1 MASVKQDEPE
11 RIRVR
16 RRDVERGRLPW
27 RVKFKAWWDGL
38 DVQLPSTKKAK
49 EKKKGHNVR
58 APDPNKPWSEPRIDL
73 VQQVWGEGFDRP
85 GGADLIVELVKP
97 LGLDSSMT
105 VLDIGAGL
113 GGGTRAICSAFD
125 VWITGLEQDA
135 DLAQVGQEL
144 SNIAGM
150 GKKAPIYQEDFE
162 NLELKE
168 RGYDC
173 IFSHETFFQV
183 HNKSDLLHM
192 IDHGLKPG
200 GHLVFTD
207 YLLADVRSDSQDIQ
221 AWRERET
228 LMPHLWN
235 VNDYRDVLKEL
246 KLDIRISE
254 NITPRIISAI
264 KKGWAKYMEQAK
276 NQGSVE
282 NQGDLVMREAELWMR
297 RLKVL
302 ESGQVKMYRFHAL
315 KKSEGKLLSD
325 W

>member
-1 MASVKQDEPE
+1 MASAKGEHSVV
-11 RIRVR
+11 RIR
-16 RRDVERGRLPW
+16 RRDAEQGRIPW
-27 RVKFKAWWDGL
+27 HVKLKVWWDGL
-38 DVQLPSTKKAK
+38 EVELPKNKPKGKKA
-49 EKKKGHNVR
+49 GHSVR
-58 APDPNKPWSEPRIDL
+58 APDANKPWNDHRIDL
-73 VQQVWGEGFDRP
+73 VQQVWGDGFDRP
-85 GGADLIVELVKP
+85 GGAELVVELVKP
-97 LGLDSSMT
+97 LGLDASMT

-125 VWITGLEQDA
+125 VWITGLEQDK

-173 IFSHETFFQV
+173 IFSHETFYQV
-183 HNKSDLLHM
+183 HAKSDLLHM
-192 IDHGLKPG
+192 IEHGLKPG

-207 YLLADVRSDSQDIQ
+207 YLLADVSADSENIS

-235 VNDYRDVLKEL
+235 VNDYREALKEL

-254 NITPRIISAI
+254 NITPRIITAI
-264 KKGWAKYMEQAK
+264 KHGWASYMEKAK
-276 NQGSVE
+276 QSGALAE
-282 NQGDLVMREAELWMR
+282 HGDLIMREAELWMR

-302 ESGQVKMYRFHAL
+302 ETGEVKMYRFHAL
-315 KKSEGKLLSD
+315 KKNEGRLLAD